1 MGEVKEMNKQRRKHV
16 LLTLTAVVLLMMLV
30 LPINVMAANSNIIP
44 NSEAGIADTVLYQV
58 ILRKLNKTGKTF
70 TKDEALKIKHLRY
83 NGSNKESKIKSLKGI
98 NKLKNLR
105 TLDFYGNSLISLS
118 GIEGL
123 TKLER
128 LEVGNNELVNL
139 SGVEN
144 LINLTC
150 INATYNQ
157 LKSVRSVRN
166 LVKLSSLDIDK
177 NRLKNLDGV
186 EGLTGLEFLYAT
198 RNRLT
203 RLPDMNKLSNLSIV
217 EFKWNRIS
225 EKELNKK
232 LPKGW
237 KRNSLWYK
245 TTAKLQ
251 NLVRTIELVQPA
263 SFDKVNVNTKKI
275 IGIAN
280 KNSTIVLRDPRGK
293 KIAAVRSNAKGKFT
307 FKKLNLNQWAEKS
320 LSLEANVVDKFY
332 YDETYRLKKV
342 KFIVGN

>member
-1 MGEVKEMNKQRRKHV
+1 MNKQRRKHV

-203 RLPDMNKLSNLSIV
+203 RLPDMNKLSNLSII

-293 KIAAVRSNAKGKFT
+293 K
-307 FKKLNLNQWAEKS
+307 L
-320 LSLEANVVDKFY
+320 
-332 YDETYRLKKV
+332 RL
-342 KFIVGN
+342 